1 VRIRKSVGVLLAGL
15 LTATAC
21 STNSLNNNSNF
32 NNLPQETFNS
42 QSVDNLTIEIVL
54 TRKNDLITL
63 GTGGYDIFGYSPDK
77 KTVRARVSKAQA
89 EKIKELGFGYKN
101 IFERNMDIKNL
112 LPGYST
118 YAQMKQKLNDLA
130 AKYPDLVKLQDIGD
144 TWEKTSGKSPDNDIW
159 NMKITSNK
167 NSGGKTKV
175 LFIGGMHAREL
186 APVEIMLKLTDHLL
200 SQYGK
205 DPAVTELVDSREI
218 NIVPMVNV
226 DGRIQVE
233 KGNTWQRK
241 NTNGSGVDLNRNFD
255 SYWNYEGLDVPS
267 SWVRELK
274 NPYGET
280 YSGSSPASEPET
292 KAIQNFVN
300 KERPGLVLDMHAY
313 GEMFM
318 WPVGYTTKP
327 VPEDSVFRNIYNNS
341 FKQIGMKGGSP
352 AVLLYPTTGTSIDY
366 PYIKNKA
373 LGVGMEVGTSFR
385 PSFSEVETMWN
396 KQRPHLLHLIK
407 VSNTSLAR

>member
-1 VRIRKSVGVLLAGL
+1 MV
-15 LTATAC
+15 TAC
-21 STNSLNNNSNF
+21 STNSLNNE
-32 NNLPQETFNS
+32 NLRGLQDNTFNS
-42 QSVDNLTIEIVL
+42 FASDDLTIEINL
-54 TRKNDLITL
+54 DRKTDLVTL
-63 GTGGYDIFGYSPDK
+63 GTGGYDIFGYNADK
-77 KTVRARVSKAQA
+77 KTVRARVTKAQA
-89 EKIKELGFGYKN
+89 EQIKQQGFGYKN
-101 IFERNMDIKNL
+101 IFERNMDQKNL

-118 YAQMKQKLNDLA
+118 YAQLKVKLKELA
-130 AKYPDLVKLQDIGD
+130 DKNPEIASLQDIGD
-144 TWEKTSGKSPDNDIW
+144 TWEKTTGKSPDNDIW

-167 NSGGKTKV
+167 TKNGKTKV
-175 LFIGGMHAREL
+175 FFMGGMHAREL
-186 APVEIMLKLTDHLL
+186 APVELMLKLTEHLIT
-200 SQYGK
+200 QYGK
-205 DPAVTELVDSREI
+205 DPAVTTLVDTREI

-241 NTNGSGVDLNRNFD
+241 NTNGPGVDLNRNFD

-274 NPYGET
+274 NPNGQT

-292 KAIQNFVN
+292 KAIQDFIK
-300 KERPGLVLDMHAY
+300 KERPSMVLDMHAY

-366 PYIKNKA
+366 PYVKFKA

-385 PSFSEVETMWN
+385 PSYPEVETMWN
-396 KQRPHLLHLIK
+396 KQKPHLLHLIK
-407 VSNTSLAR
+407 VSNTALSR